1 MSRMFFPPVNPIK
14 WLSDME
20 HVRDYPFG
28 EVPHPDD
35 DEEDG
40 EDKRVVRITRG
51 GVRTSGGRITVSGSE
66 DSDLPVNRGRPRDTK
81 DSSHSYLP
89 SKRGK
94 CKKGYYYDPRRNL
107 CVKY

>member
-1 MSRMFFPPVNPIK
+1 MSRMFFPPVNPVK
-14 WLSDME
+14 WYEDMKY
-20 HVRDYPFG
+20 VVDYPFG

-35 DEEDG
+35 DEE
-40 EDKRVVRITRG
+40 EVEHKRVTR
-51 GVRTSGGRITVSGSE
+51 VTVMAGRRRVSGSE

-81 DSSHSYLP
+81 GSSHSYLP

-94 CKKGYYYDPRRNL
+94 CKKGYYFDPTRNL